1 MNYVYK
7 RIYLLILLVG
17 ILSSLIL
24 GYHTYTNNLEKEQI
38 QFNSLTKKVI
48 QQINNR
54 MATYREILYS
64 GVSFFEASH
73 HVSRDEWHIFVNKL
87 QLKELFPGI
96 QGLGYSLVLRENELE
111 KNMQDI
117 QAEGFPNYKIKPEG
131 KRDLYTSIIYLEPFD
146 QRNQRAFGYD
156 MFSEENRRNAMS
168 RSIELGLPSLS
179 NKVRLV
185 QENGKDEQ
193 SGFLLYTPH
202 YKKNYPL
209 ENKEQRYE
217 AIEGFVY
224 AVFRTKDFIHGA
236 VGDSLEM
243 LDIKMYD
250 GKEKNENSLL
260 LNSNTKTEEN
270 KTFNKTVQVE
280 LDGHIWTFEITAKDS
295 FLDNQQNIYSLI
307 FTLLGFAITFL
318 IALLVKRQ
326 GEIEVLKDDAL
337 LNVSQGVMVTN
348 SYKEIIYANKA
359 FEKLTGYK
367 RESIY
372 GQKPNFLQGKDTD
385 IESIVFIKENLKKLI
400 PFECELLNYRKDGTT
415 FWNRLSVTPILDE
428 KNNIKRY
435 IGIQNDITEKKILEK
450 DMLFEKKLIENI
462 LNNTNAIIALIDMK
476 GVMIKLNEYG
486 KKFVG
491 HTQEEISAEPYFW
504 KKFIPEDMREKVAN
518 IIKEAKKNNLTEK
531 KKNSWISSS
540 GEEKIF
546 EWSNQLIKDSNGTP
560 EYIITVGIDV
570 TNDVIAQEE
579 YKKYQKQLELSAQI
593 SGLAF
598 WELNLKTNIFTFND
612 LFFTFLN
619 TNVEKE
625 GGYLM
630 TVEEYLQRFI
640 LQEDQEIIRNEI
652 KTALTKSKEYQ
663 ESIEHD
669 IKRRDGEILKVL
681 VNYFVA
687 YDIYG
692 NPDKI
697 YGTKYNLTKQ
707 KEKEKI
713 LIEAKQ
719 KAQDLLYEQNT
730 LLSLFDKGDSVLFK
744 WKNNEHWDIEYVS
757 NSVEKLLAYSI
768 TDFTSEKIK
777 YISCIHQDDK
787 ATLIEEVKDA
797 ENENKDF
804 FTHKPYRII
813 TKDNKIKWV
822 LDYTVTQKDRNGNII
837 YFIGY
842 IIDITEQKELEEN
855 LIKAK
860 EQAENASKAKSEFLA
875 NMSHE
880 IRTPLN
886 GIIGLTNLLLETQ
899 LTDIQKNYLTKSI
912 VSSEALLHVINDILD
927 YSKIEAN
934 KIELEHIAFE
944 LDKMLHQ
951 VSNLFIYEAQNK
963 GIDLDCTIDPA
974 IHNNLIGDPFRI
986 NQILINLVGNALKF
1000 TSQGYV
1006 NINVKL
1012 EEINNNTMKLNFNIK
1027 DTGIGISK
1035 EKQNKL
1041 FQDFSQVD
1049 TSNTRKYGGSGLG
1062 LVISQKLA
1070 NLMGG
1075 GITVESIEDEGST
1088 FSFTSIVEYKEQDYK
1103 FLSQDLKNK
1112 LVLLVNN
1119 HEEIRQNIEKT
1130 LEMFSLKT
1138 ISCND
1143 AESALNILEQKS
1155 VDYIITE
1162 WELPEEDGIKFAK
1175 NVDSIYHEKD
1185 IKTVIISSF
1194 NKKDK
1199 LISAAKKSGIP
1210 ISKLLVKPFS
1220 SSSLLDILVDNSDI
1234 KLEEKQSSEKLS
1246 ATGKALLV
1254 EDNEINQL
1262 VAKQNLENFGLEVH
1276 TAINGAIAVEKVK
1289 KEHFDIIFMDLQM
1302 PIMDGFEA
1310 SRRIRKFNL
1319 DIPIIA
1325 LSAAVM
1331 KEDLKMTQ
1339 EAGMNEHLA
1348 KPIDIEKLK
1357 NVLIKYLETSV
1368 KEVANIENEII
1379 SEELEVSIDGVSME
1393 DLFHRLNNNKELSY
1407 KMLMNFAN
1415 DKKDILNE
1423 LDSLNIESD
1432 EFNSLMHNLK
1442 GLSGN
1447 LSLTDVYK
1455 YSSEIYTSD
1464 NIENKIALLPK
1475 LKESLTIVIESIN
1488 EKASSKVVKKENINN
1503 FSKDEILKEIKELSH
1518 DIEKGAFITQNRKD
1532 LILDQVTQVTNEE
1545 IAKKL
1550 DSYLSNFDYDN
1561 TQIILEKIIGELS

>member
-24 GYHTYTNNLEKEQI
+24 GYSTYTNNLEKEQI
-38 QFNSLTKKVI
+38 QFNSLTKNVI
-48 QQINNR
+48 QQIKNR

-64 GVSFFEASH
+64 GVGFFEAST
-73 HVSRDEWHIFVNKL
+73 HVTREEWHIFTDKL

-96 QGLGYSLVLRENELE
+96 QGLGYSIVLKENELE

-117 QAEGFPNYKIKPEG
+117 KKEGFLDYKIKPEG
-131 KRDLYTSIIYLEPFD
+131 KRDLYTSIIYIEPFD
-146 QRNQRAFGYD
+146 ERNKRAFGYD

-236 VGDSLEM
+236 LGDSLEM
-243 LDIKMYD
+243 IDIKMYD

-260 LNSNTKTEEN
+260 LMSSTKTEAN
-270 KTFNKTVQVE
+270 TTFNKTVQIE
-280 LDGHIWTFEITAKDS
+280 MDGHIWTLEITTKDT
-295 FLDNQQNIYSLI
+295 FLDFQENIYSLI

-326 GEIEVLKDDAL
+326 VEIEVLKDDAL

-348 SYKEIIYANKA
+348 SHKEIIYVNKA

-372 GQKPNFLQGKDTD
+372 GQQAKFLQGKDTD
-385 IESIVFIKENLKKLI
+385 LESINFIKETLKRSI
-400 PFECELLNYRKDGTT
+400 PFECEILNYKKDGTT
-415 FWNRLSVTPILDE
+415 FWNRLSITPILDE

-435 IGIQNDITEKKILEK
+435 IGIQNDITEKKIFEK

-476 GVMIKLNEYG
+476 GVMVKLNEYG

-504 KKFIPEDMREKVAN
+504 KKFIPEDMREKVTN

-531 KKNSWISSS
+531 KKNSWLSSS

-546 EWSNQLIKDSNGTP
+546 EWSNQLIKDSNGIP
-560 EYIITVGIDV
+560 EYIITVGIDI

-598 WELNLKTNIFTFND
+598 WELDLKTNVFTFND
-612 LFFTFLN
+612 LFFAFLN
-619 TNVEKE
+619 TNVQKE
-625 GGYLM
+625 GSYLM
-630 TVEEYLQRFI
+630 TVEEYLERFI
-640 LQEDQEIIRNEI
+640 PSSQKESIFNVIKIAFTKNDEYQDSLEHEI
-652 KTALTKSKEYQ
+652 KNK
-663 ESIEHD
+663 
-669 IKRRDGEILKVL
+669 DGKILQVL

-687 YDIYG
+687 YDEYG

-757 NSVEKLLAYSI
+757 NSVEKLLGYSI

-787 ATLIEEVKDA
+787 ENLIKEVTDA
-797 ENENKDF
+797 VDENRDF

-813 TKDNKIKWV
+813 TKDHKIKWV

-860 EQAENASKAKSEFLA
+860 EQAENASRAKTEFLA

-886 GIIGLTNLLLETQ
+886 GIIGLTNLLLETP
-899 LTDIQKNYLTKSI
+899 LSDIQKNYLTKSI
-912 VSSEALLHVINDILD
+912 VSSKALLHVINDILD
-927 YSKIEAN
+927 YSKIEVN
-934 KIELEHIAFE
+934 KIELEHIPFE

-951 VSNLFIYEAQNK
+951 VSNLFIYEAQNN
-963 GIDLDCTIDPA
+963 GIDLDCNIDPA

-1006 NINVKL
+1006 NINVTL
-1012 EEINNNTMKLNFNIK
+1012 EEIKNDKMILNFYVK

-1041 FQDFSQVD
+1041 FKDFSQVD
-1049 TSNTRKYGGSGLG
+1049 ASNTRKYGGTGLG

-1075 GITVESIEDEGST
+1075 EISVESIEDEGST
-1088 FSFTSIVEYKEQDYK
+1088 FSFTSIVEYKERDYK

-1112 LVLLVNN
+1112 IVLLVNN

-1143 AESALNILEQKS
+1143 AESALKILEQKNF
-1155 VDYIITE
+1155 DYIITE
-1162 WELPEEDGIKFAK
+1162 WELPGEDGIKFVK
-1175 NVDSIYHEKD
+1175 DIDSLYNNKD
-1185 IKTVIISSF
+1185 IKTIIISSF
-1194 NKKDK
+1194 SKKDK
-1199 LISAAKKSGIP
+1199 LISAAQVSGIP
-1210 ISKLLVKPFS
+1210 INQLLVKPFS

-1234 KLEEKQSSEKLS
+1234 KLEENQSSEKFF
-1246 ATGKALLV
+1246 AIGKVLLV

-1276 TAINGAIAVEKVK
+1276 TAINGAIAVEKA
-1289 KEHFDIIFMDLQM
+1289 KEENFDIIFMDLQM

-1310 SRRIRKFNL
+1310 SKRIRKFTF
-1319 DIPIIA
+1319 DTPIIA

-1357 NVLIKYLETSV
+1357 AVLIKYLETSI
-1368 KEVANIENEII
+1368 KEIANTENEII
-1379 SEELEVSIDGVSME
+1379 SEEFEDLIDGVNKE
-1393 DLFHRLNNNKELSY
+1393 ELFHRLNNDKELSY
-1407 KMLMNFAN
+1407 KILINFAN
-1415 DKKDILNE
+1415 DKKDIVKE
-1423 LDSLNIESD
+1423 LDSINIASN

-1455 YSSEIYTSD
+1455 YSTEIYTSD
-1464 NIENKIALLPK
+1464 NLENKIALLPK

-1488 EKASSKVVKKENINN
+1488 KKASSKIENKKNISN
-1503 FSKDEILKEIKELSH
+1503 FSKDEILNDIKKLNHDTKE
-1518 DIEKGAFITQNRKD
+1518 GVFITQDRKN
-1532 LILDQVTQVTNEE
+1532 LVLEQVRQISNKE
-1545 IAKKL
+1545 IAMKL
-1550 DSYLSNFDYDN
+1550 DTYLSKYDYN
-1561 TQIILEKIIGELS
+1561 HTQIILEKIIGELS